1 MNKTVEVF
9 LKHLVNELNDRSP
22 EGNNNISNTNVIN
35 LTALNDDAI
44 KKNINAGRKY
54 LDRKEYKQAIFQF
67 EDALYYVS
75 TTKEEKRDIHNMYG
89 KALLG
94 LEQYEDAIK
103 KFQKALDYSYTSD
116 KQKEAYNMLAFSQR
130 KLAGSLL
137 DTSKENYIESL
148 KLDSNY
154 APALEYYGE
163 LLLQMNQLTKSEDDK
178 IDIFDIYDTL
188 NKNSIQPELGELTKA
203 LCGWKKNASE
213 GLNFFFEKQLNSV
226 CTLFNTANSN
236 TDNDW

>member
-9 LKHLVNELNDRSP
+9 LKHLVNELNDRGP
-22 EGNNNISNTNVIN
+22 APPIDFN
-35 LTALNDDAI
+35 LTKSIDDAI
-44 KKNINAGRKY
+44 KKNIEAGRKY

-75 TTKEEKRDIHNMYG
+75 TTKEEKREIHNMYG
-89 KALLG
+89 KALIG

-116 KQKEAYNMLAFSQR
+116 EKKEAYNMLAFSQR

-137 DTSKENYIESL
+137 DKSKENYINSL
-148 KLDSNY
+148 DLDSNY

-163 LLLQMNQLTKSEDDK
+163 LLLQMNDLETLENKEILDRIHSEKEEFGELACKIRQFIDKSKKNQEKFKSVEGKINDFTLKKCGSLGYIDTKS
-178 IDIFDIYDTL
+178 
-188 NKNSIQPELGELTKA
+188 
-203 LCGWKKNASE
+203 
-213 GLNFFFEKQLNSV
+213 
-226 CTLFNTANSN
+226 
-236 TDNDW
+236 DNDW